1 MEPFL
6 VAGRTSSSGHAHI
19 PEARLDHRLR
29 PAELM
34 FRADV
39 KEERGNTETVRGEM
53 SLPSTSV
60 SHRHS
65 LLTLADICLFLF
77 PSSLGKLMSC
87 HWG

>member
-19 PEARLDHRLR
+19 PEARLDHRLG

-39 KEERGNTETVRGEM
+39 KEEAGNMERYPFHPPQCLTET
-53 SLPSTSV
+53 
-60 SHRHS
+60 
-65 LLTLADICLFLF
+65 D
-77 PSSLGKLMSC
+77 SSP
-87 HWG
+87 